1 MWIIKTL
8 FVFLLFLTAVVMY
21 IWSPFDF
28 WTYNKLIC
36 ILLYILN
43 NTKFKESYERTLKL
57 IKPLEI
63 LWLVSTRIRTR
74 VVIYDSCSVVFWLV
88 FIPVRTRVV
97 FYDSCWVVFWLVFT
111 RVRTRVLFYDSCS
124 VVFWLVFG
132 LVFGLVCCFMTR
144 VQSCSESCS
153 LVFGL
158 VCCFMTRVQSCTD
171 SCSVVFGV
179 VLSFREDPDEPFK
192 TSLLPQFYRK
202 VA

>member
-63 LWLVSTRIRTR
+63 LWLVFTRIRTR

-132 LVFGLVCCFMTR
+132 LVFGTR
-144 VQSCSESCS
+144 VR
-153 LVFGL
+153 
-158 VCCFMTRVQSCTD
+158 TRVLFYD
-171 SCSVVFGV
+171 SYSVVFWLVFIPVPTRV
-179 VLSFREDPDEPFK
+179 VFYDSCWVVFWLVFTRFRTCVVF
-192 TSLLPQFYRK
+192 
-202 VA
+202 

>member
-63 LWLVSTRIRTR
+63 LWLV
-74 VVIYDSCSVVFWLV
+74 
-88 FIPVRTRVV
+88 
-97 FYDSCWVVFWLVFT
+97 FT

-132 LVFGLVCCFMTR
+132 LVFGTR
-144 VQSCSESCS
+144 VR
-153 LVFGL
+153 
-158 VCCFMTRVQSCTD
+158 TRVLFYD
-171 SCSVVFGV
+171 SYSVVFWLVFIPVPTRV
-179 VLSFREDPDEPFK
+179 VFYDSCWVVFWLVFTRFRTCVVF
-192 TSLLPQFYRK
+192 
-202 VA
+202 

>member
-63 LWLVSTRIRTR
+63 LWLVFTRIRTR

-88 FIPVRTRVV
+88 FGLVFGTRVRTRVLFYDSYSVVFWLVFIPVPTRVV

-111 RVRTRVLFYDSCS
+111 RFRTC
-124 VVFWLVFG
+124 VVF
-132 LVFGLVCCFMTR
+132 
-144 VQSCSESCS
+144 
-153 LVFGL
+153 
-158 VCCFMTRVQSCTD
+158 
-171 SCSVVFGV
+171 
-179 VLSFREDPDEPFK
+179 
-192 TSLLPQFYRK
+192 
-202 VA
+202 